1 MSDLTKNQ
9 EVASKYLAPFKD
21 TVTGHFINGQVVR
34 PKKSD
39 TFENLC
45 PADNSTLGDICQ
57 ATQTE
62 VDEACTC
69 AAEAFA
75 KHRKMMGS
83 SAENAENVS
92 DSDGEQGSG
101 DATGGASAGAGSGAG
116 GGAGSGGRVTTHAP
130 QAPTDAPTATAAEAA
145 ALSFE
150 QQMALVLER
159 SKTET

>member
-9 EVASKYLAPFKD
+9 EAASKYLAPFKD

-45 PADNSTLGDICQ
+45 PADNSTIGDICQ

-69 AAEAFA
+69 AAEAFQKWRDVA
-75 KHRKMMGS
+75 PNERRS
-83 SAENAENVS
+83 
-92 DSDGEQGSG
+92 
-101 DATGGASAGAGSGAG
+101 
-116 GGAGSGGRVTTHAP
+116 RLHAL
-130 QAPTDAPTATAAEAA
+130 ADHIE
-145 ALSFE
+145 
-150 QQMALVLER
+150 ER
-159 SKTET
+159 A